1 VNLRADDSMV
11 IAGGI
16 HPGKAGGQE
25 GELRA
30 VAVVLPRGPKE
41 KLVIVTCDILM
52 ITRQELDPAMEEIEK
67 ATGIPSSHVLVN
79 CTHTHH
85 APSAVRVHGYD
96 SNPGFREQVRE
107 GIVKAVQE
115 ANRNLGEEPSQF
127 LFHLGREETVGQ
139 NSRQLMP
146 DGQIYWIGP
155 RDKFVRATGPFDP
168 ELPVRAFVSPQK
180 KLQGRASRECAP
192 LRSMDWRLRRSKKSS
207 VVWSAFSRARRDP
220 LMTSS
225 IPRTR

>member
-1 VNLRADDSMV
+1 
-11 IAGGI
+11 
-16 HPGKAGGQE
+16 
-25 GELRA
+25 LRA
-30 VAVVLPRGPKE
+30 VAVVLSRGPKE

-67 ATGIPSSHVLVN
+67 TTGIPSSHVLVN

-96 SNPGFREQVRE
+96 SNPGFRKQVRE

-115 ANRNLGEEPSQF
+115 GNRNLGEEPSQF

-168 ELPVRAFVSPQK
+168 ELPVLAFVSPQK
-180 KLQGRASRECAP
+180 KLQAMIFNHSTHPIGTRKP
-192 LRSMDWRLRRSKKSS
+192 GLRSPSFYGLAAQEIEKELGGVVSFLEGASCDPVGGEQTALR
-207 VVWSAFSRARRDP
+207 VPHQTV
-220 LMTSS
+220 
-225 IPRTR
+225 